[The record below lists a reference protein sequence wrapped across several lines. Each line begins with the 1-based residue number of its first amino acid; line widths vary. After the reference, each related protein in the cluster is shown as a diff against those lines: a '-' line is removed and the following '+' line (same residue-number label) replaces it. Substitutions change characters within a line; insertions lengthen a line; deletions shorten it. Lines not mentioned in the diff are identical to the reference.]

1 MIYPDPSKNIGTEF
15 EVDKSIISNFV
26 IEKLPLTRTYPLD
39 ELMLMTAVVCRFK
52 PQLILEWGTNIGI
65 SAKIFYEIVE
75 GFGLDSEIHSID
87 LPDDV
92 VHSEHDPNVVGSFIK
107 GIDKIHLHKGDGLTC
122 SLEIIKNNNINRN
135 ILFFI
140 DGDHSYE
147 TVTHELATIL
157 YNVKNAVVLLHD
169 TLYQSADSGYCVEP
183 FVAIK
188 DTLDC
193 YPETYKLVTMNIG
206 GPGMSLVYNL
216 HNLRLI

>member
-135 ILFFI
+135 ILFFV
-140 DGDHSYE
+140 DRNHHYDA
-147 TVTHELATIL
+147 VKHEITTIL
-157 YNVKNAVVLLHD
+157 SNVKTAVILAHDTFYQSENSGYYVGPFNAV
-169 TLYQSADSGYCVEP
+169 
-183 FVAIK
+183 K
-188 DTLDC
+188 DTLKNYND
-193 YPETYKLVTMNIG
+193 YKLVTMNIG
-206 GPGMSLVYNL
+206 GPGMSLIYNL
-216 HNLRLI
+216 NNLRTR